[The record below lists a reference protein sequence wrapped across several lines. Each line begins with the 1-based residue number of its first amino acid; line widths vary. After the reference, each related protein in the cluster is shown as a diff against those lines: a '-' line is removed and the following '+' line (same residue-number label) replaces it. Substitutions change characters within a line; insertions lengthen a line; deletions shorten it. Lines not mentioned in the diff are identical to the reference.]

1 MDTDNKNEQNNTDG
15 KTSLFEIV
23 DESEDTIEEAN
34 AADEVSEPVNDGAAA
49 DDTSDNKAASDD
61 GTEKQEPDGGNP
73 MTAVQTKLSQG
84 AEEKKASAPSDK
96 KQKKHEKE
104 EEKPTSLFKEILSWI
119 EVLVIAVVVA
129 LVCNNF
135 IIANSTVPT
144 GSMEDTIEQGD
155 RVIGSRI
162 SYYIGDPE
170 RGDIAIFKFG
180 WICNRCGEGM
190 GEGTAPETCT
200 SCGQKITHPKTLYY
214 LKRTIGVPGDVIE
227 IKAEGSVKASELQ
240 ELPGVDGGSDA
251 ELVTAAV
258 YVNGEKLDEPY
269 LREPMLYTGDMKFEV
284 PENCYFFL
292 GDNRNYSMDA
302 RYWENSYISKD
313 KVIAKVLFR
322 YFPNPAWLDS

>member
-1 MDTDNKNEQNNTDG
+1 MDNDNKNEHDINGG

-23 DESEDTIEEAN
+23 DDAKVRES
-34 AADEVSEPVNDGAAA
+34 ADEAVEEIAP
-49 DDTSDNKAASDD
+49 
-61 GTEKQEPDGGNP
+61 TELTESTKQTESAE
-73 MTAVQTKLSQG
+73 T
-84 AEEKKASAPSDK
+84 AEENESMSADHLSEEET
-96 KQKKHEKE
+96 KQQTQPAEVGKSQKPNKDSSA
-104 EEKPTSLFKEILSWI
+104 EKPTSVFREILSWI
-119 EVLVIAVVVA
+119 EVLVIAVAVA
-129 LVCNNF
+129 LICNNF

-144 GSMEDTIEQGD
+144 GSMEHTIEQGD

-162 SYYIGDPE
+162 SYYIGDPQ

-180 WICNRCGEGM
+180 WICNRCGVGM
-190 GEGTAPETCT
+190 GEGEAPEICT

-240 ELPGVDGGSDA
+240 ELPGVEGGSDA

-258 YVNGEKLDEPY
+258 YVNGEKIDEPY

-284 PENCYFFL
+284 PEDCYFFM
-292 GDNRNYSMDA
+292 GDNRNYSLDA

-313 KVIAKVLFR
+313 KIIAKVLFR
-322 YFPNPAWLDS
+322 YFPNPTWLDN